1 MISLQK
7 IVILFFLYTSLA
19 HSAVVFKNGKRVD
32 EPNDLKE
39 EKAKQKDTNISS
51 NLEVV
56 DEERFTSGGQWEIS
70 SNDKGFIKYQEQ
82 QSKIIINSED
92 DLDGRSLLI
101 KKTSLM
107 TIKSILFIFW
117 HPTQKTKNMI
127 SMEL

>member
-51 NLEVV
+51 NPEVV

-70 SNDKGFIKYQEQ
+70 SNDKGC
-82 QSKIIINSED
+82 
-92 DLDGRSLLI
+92 LLY
-101 KKTSLM
+101 TSP
-107 TIKSILFIFW
+107 S
-117 HPTQKTKNMI
+117 PRD
-127 SMEL
+127 